1 MLRIRLQLP
10 KAEAPQQYDH
20 YDLIHDALVNAFE
33 EAGASMSDVIG
44 SQAKAWTFSP
54 LGYHRGHTGVAH
66 SLVVSTVDAGLA
78 RALTRFKAKAIV
90 QHRWNTAS
98 INFSAASISIEPDPF
113 WPGQTQLACLLLSP
127 LVIEDKDTSTPKR
140 SKRWFNDLTNPQLPL
155 SDIINRQLSARAGR
169 PIQLTITP
177 DNFYLRANPK
187 HSVLVNLKV
196 LRNGHKSFVIGMQ
209 APLVLEGSEDDLRFA
224 WYAGIG
230 EKTRSGFGCLGLLE
244 QGVGR

>member
-10 KAEAPQQYDH
+10 KAEAPQRYDH

-33 EAGASMSDVIG
+33 QAGANMSDVIG
-44 SQAKAWTFSP
+44 PQAKAWTFAP
-54 LGYHRGHTGVAH
+54 LGYHRGHTGVVH
-66 SLVVSTVDAGLA
+66 SLVVSTADMNLA
-78 RALTRFKAKAIV
+78 RALTRFQADAIV
-90 QHRWNTAS
+90 KHRWNAAS

-113 WPGQTQLACLLLSP
+113 WPGHTQLACLLLSP
-127 LVIEDKDTSTPKR
+127 LIIEDKDSSAQKGG
-140 SKRWFNDLTNPQLPL
+140 KVWFNDLNNPHLQL

-177 DNFYLRANPK
+177 NTFYLRATPK

-209 APLVLEGSEDDLRFA
+209 APLLLEGSEDDLRFA

-230 EKTRSGFGCLGLLE
+230 EKTRSGFGCLGSLE
-244 QGVGR
+244 